1 MTSAAPTPTL
11 ASHSE
16 ARITV
21 PVQGMTCAACSTRL
35 ERALSKRAGIL
46 SASVSLATERADLR
60 FDPQTVPLTD
70 ISAFIEAAGFS
81 VPVTTLDVAVEGMTC
96 ASCSSRLE
104 RALTKVP
111 GVEDAAVN
119 LATEKARITFRR
131 GLVLPDRLLEA
142 VSKAGFKGTI
152 ITSPAEQA
160 AQREQED
167 ARASQRDKMLI
178 VASAL
183 LTLPLV
189 GDMAFSLASGGA
201 MALPPLAQMAL
212 ASVVQVLVGWRFY
225 KGAWAS
231 LRGGAGNMDVLVAL
245 GTSAAWG
252 LSAWR
257 TLAHAF
263 GSAGATH
270 PELYF
275 EASAVVLTLVLLGK
289 WLETRAKRGAASS
302 IRALMALRPEV
313 AHVERDGKIIDL
325 PADAV
330 RLDDRVS
337 IRSGE
342 RVPVDGE
349 ILAGQSSMDESL
361 LTGESLPVE
370 KAVGDRVIAG
380 SINGNGMLTVKAD
393 AVGADATLGRLIRMV
408 EDAQASKAPIQHLVD
423 RISAIFVPVILVL
436 AAVTFFGWW
445 ALGGAANLETAIA
458 AAISVIV
465 IACPCALGLATP
477 TAIMVGTGV
486 AARHGILIKN
496 AEALERAHAV
506 QTVVFDKTG
515 TLTEGHPKV
524 TTVRAVSQDQSR
536 LIALCAAAQRG
547 SEHPLARAI
556 LSHAEETLR
565 PDQQLPLEAVSSFEA
580 LTGRGIKAQVEGQT
594 VFMGS
599 RRLIADQSVALPAD
613 LDQTA
618 EKLESEGQ
626 SVLWLALA
634 EADRDQ
640 PHLAGLIA
648 VADPIKASAPQAVKL
663 LKSQGLTVAMLTGDN
678 KRTAQAVAKRLGIDT
693 VKAEVL
699 PEHKVEAVNAL
710 RDQGQTVAMVGD
722 GVNDA
727 PALAASDVSVAMG
740 TGSDVAMQTASVTLM
755 RGDPALMADAI
766 SISRASYRKI
776 QQNLFWAFGYNV
788 VAVPLA
794 MAGALNPM
802 IAGAAMAFSSV
813 SVVSNAL
820 LLRRWKPH
828 AKTPKEAV

>member
-1 MTSAAPTPTL
+1 
-11 ASHSE
+11 
-16 ARITV
+16 
-21 PVQGMTCAACSTRL
+21 MTCAACSTRL

-46 SASVSLATERADLR
+46 AASVSLAAERADLE
-60 FDPQTVPLTD
+60 FDPAVIAPGD
-70 ISAFIEAAGFS
+70 ISNAIEAAGFS
-81 VPVTTLDVAVEGMTC
+81 VPMSSLDFAIDGMTC

-104 RALTKVP
+104 RALGKVA
-111 GVEDAAVN
+111 GVEDASVN
-119 LATEKARITFRR
+119 LATEKARITVRQ
-131 GLVLPDRLLEA
+131 GLVTPERLLEA
-142 VSKAGFKGTI
+142 ITKAGFSGTV

-160 AQREQED
+160 AERERAD
-167 ARASQRDKMLI
+167 ARSSQRDKLLI
-178 VASAL
+178 ILSTL

-189 GDMAFSLASGGA
+189 GDMVFSLASGGK

-212 ASVVQVLVGWRFY
+212 ASLVQVLVGWRFY

-231 LRGGAGNMDVLVAL
+231 LKGGAGNMDVLVAL

-257 TLAHAF
+257 TIIHF
-263 GSAGATH
+263 AGPIDAPH
-270 PELYF
+270 PALYF

-289 WLETRAKRGAASS
+289 WLETRAKRGAAAS

-330 RLDDRVS
+330 RLGDRVS
-337 IRSGE
+337 IRPGE

-349 ILAGQSSMDESL
+349 ILSGQSAMDESL

-370 KAVGDRVIAG
+370 KGVSDRVIAG
-380 SINGNGMLTVKAD
+380 SINGNALLTVEAD

-423 RISAIFVPVILVL
+423 RISAVFVPVILLL
-436 AAVTFFGWW
+436 ATLTFFGW
-445 ALGGAANLETAIA
+445 LLFGGTSSLETAIA

-515 TLTEGHPKV
+515 TLTEGQPKV
-524 TTVRAVSQDQSR
+524 TALHLAPQAGLDQSR
-536 LIALCAAAQRG
+536 LVALCAAAQRG

-556 LSHAEETLR
+556 LSHAEQTLSPADYIA
-565 PDQQLPLEAVSSFEA
+565 PDAVKQFQA
-580 LTGRGIKAQVEGQT
+580 LTGRGISAQVDGT
-594 VFMGS
+594 PLFIGS
-599 RRLIADQSVALPAD
+599 RRLMADRSILLPD
-613 LDQTA
+613 ELDQA
-618 EKLESEGQ
+618 AQDLEKQGQ
-626 SVLWLALA
+626 SVLWLAVSDEA
-634 EADRDQ
+634 ESA
-640 PHLAGLIA
+640 PYLAGLIA
-648 VADPIKASAPQAVKL
+648 VADPIKQTAQQAVKD
-663 LKSQGLTVAMLTGDN
+663 LKEQGLNVVMLTGDN
-678 KRTAQAVAKRLGIDT
+678 ARTARSVADSLGLDD

-699 PEHKVEAVNAL
+699 PEDKVEAVKELKNK
-710 RDQGQTVAMVGD
+710 GKTVAMVGD

-727 PALAASDVSVAMG
+727 PALAAADVSVAMG

-788 VAVPLA
+788 IAVPLA

-820 LLRRWKPH
+820 LLRRWKPLSRSRR
-828 AKTPKEAV
+828 